1 MPKLDLLSQVKA
13 RTGTQDS
20 GAVFLTV
27 KDIPIGEISIK
38 GNVRQEYTGIE
49 DLKDSIKEH
58 GLLQPITVYRDGEG
72 YAVKTGHR
80 RYIACKDLYAEH
92 PERFHSIRCIISD
105 AENITAIQIIE
116 NVQREGLTA
125 IDLYNGLKELKGQG
139 LTNKQIGQAIGKGTA
154 YINKI
159 FTAIN
164 DIEKHPEL
172 HETMRTYAG
181 VSMDDIQETKA
192 IKDKGKRLD
201 LLKEKGKGA
210 ITRQALRDKV
220 KTMKPAERLGKAIAG
235 KVKKQEGRTVE
246 LNADINVLFIEM
258 FFPDKETYK
267 LIARELK
274 TVFTKHKI
282 KYRKG
287 IK

>member
-1 MPKLDLLSQVKA
+1 MPKLDLLSQVKT

-20 GAVFLTV
+20 GAVSLTV

-38 GNVRQEYTGIE
+38 GNVRQEYNGIE
-49 DLKDSIKEH
+49 DLKDSIKTH
-58 GLLQPITVYRDGEG
+58 GLLQPITVYRNGEG

-80 RYIACKDLYAEH
+80 RYIACKDLYTEH
-92 PERFHSIRCIISD
+92 PERFNSIRCILSD

-154 YINKI
+154 YIDKI

-172 HETMRTYAG
+172 HETIRTYAG

-192 IKDKGKRLD
+192 IKDKGKRLG
-201 LLKEKGKGA
+201 LLKDKGKGT
-210 ITRQALRDKV
+210 ITRQSLRDKV
-220 KTMKPAERLGKAIAG
+220 KAMKPVKREKNVKQAEPL
-235 KVKKQEGRTVE
+235 TVE
-246 LNADINVLFIEM
+246 LNADMNGLFIEM

-267 LIARELK
+267 LIAGELK
-274 TVFTKHKI
+274 AVFTKHKI

-287 IK
+287 NK

>member
-1 MPKLDLLSQVKA
+1 MPKLDLLSQVKT

-20 GAVFLTV
+20 GAISLTV

-49 DLKDSIKEH
+49 DLKDSIKTH

-116 NVQREGLTA
+116 NVQREGLTT
-125 IDLYNGLKELKGQG
+125 IDLYTGLKELKGQG
-139 LTNKQIGQAIGKGTA
+139 LTLKQIADVIGKTEQ
-154 YINKI
+154 YVKDI
-159 FTAIN
+159 FTGIN
-164 DIEKHPEL
+164 IIDSDNDYKNLLGSAGTTIQHFK
-172 HETMRTYAG
+172 ETQG
-181 VSMDDIQETKA
+181 IKDKESKIKA
-192 IKDKGKRLD
+192 IK
-201 LLKEKGKGA
+201 
-210 ITRQALRDKV
+210 
-220 KTMKPAERLGKAIAG
+220 ERASG
-235 KVKKQEGRTVE
+235 KVKRADLREKVKAMKPVKTVNKRLNAEPRTVE
-246 LNADINVLFIEM
+246 LNADMKGLFIEM

-267 LIARELK
+267 LIAGELK
-274 TVFTKHKI
+274 SVFTKHKI

-287 IK
+287 NK

>member
-1 MPKLDLLSQVKA
+1 MPKLDLLSQVKT
-13 RTGTQDS
+13 RTGTQDI
-20 GAVFLTV
+20 GAVSLTV

-38 GNVRQEYTGIE
+38 GNVRQEYKGIDE
-49 DLKDSIKEH
+49 LKDSIKTH

-139 LTNKQIGQAIGKGTA
+139 LTLKQIADVIGKQESTVKKW
-154 YINKI
+154 Y
-159 FTAIN
+159 TAIN
-164 DIEKHPEL
+164 DIDRDADIKKTIEG
-172 HETMRTYAG
+172 YAG
-181 VSMDDIQETKA
+181 VTMDDIQETKA

-201 LLKEKGKGA
+201 LLKEKGKGT
-210 ITRQALRDKV
+210 ITRQVLREKV
-220 KTMKPAERLGKAIAG
+220 KTMKPAERTGQAIAEHI
-235 KVKKQEGRTVE
+235 KEQEGGTVE
-246 LNADINVLFIEM
+246 LNADMNELFIEM
-258 FFPDKETYK
+258 FFPDKVTYR
-267 LIARELK
+267 LIAGELK
-274 TVFTKHKI
+274 AVFTKHKI

>member
-1 MPKLDLLSQVKA
+1 MPKLDLLSQVKD

-20 GAVFLTV
+20 GAVSLTV
-27 KDIPIGEISIK
+27 KDIPLGEISIK

-80 RYIACKDLYAEH
+80 RYKAIKELYKEH
-92 PERFHSIRCIISD
+92 PDRFHSIRCIVSD

-116 NVQREGLTA
+116 NVQRESLKP

-139 LTNKQIGQAIGKGTA
+139 MTLKQIADVIGKQESTVKKW
-154 YINKI
+154 Y
-159 FTAIN
+159 TAIN
-164 DIEKHPEL
+164 DIDRDAEIKK
-172 HETMRTYAG
+172 TMEGYAG
-181 VSMDDIQETKA
+181 VTMDDIQETKA

-201 LLKEKGKGA
+201 LLKEKGKGT
-210 ITRQALRDKV
+210 ITRQGLRDKV
-220 KTMKPAERLGKAIAG
+220 KAMNVLARLGKAIAG
-235 KVKKQEGRTVE
+235 HIKKQEGRTVE
-246 LNADINVLFIEM
+246 LNADINGLFIELS
-258 FFPDKETYK
+258 FPDKATYK
-267 LIARELK
+267 LIAGELK
-274 TVFTKHKI
+274 MIFTKHKI

-287 IK
+287 R

>member
-1 MPKLDLLSQVKA
+1 MPKLDLLSQVKT

-20 GAVFLTV
+20 GAVSLTV

-38 GNVRQEYTGIE
+38 GNVRQEYKGIDE
-49 DLKDSIKEH
+49 LKDSIKTH
-58 GLLQPITVYRDGEG
+58 GLLQPITVYKDGEG

-80 RYIACKDLYAEH
+80 RYIACKDLYTEH

-139 LTNKQIGQAIGKGTA
+139 LTLKQIADVIGKTEQ
-154 YINKI
+154 YIKNI

-164 DIEKHPEL
+164 EIDRDEDLKKHIGTAGGTIQDI
-172 HETMRTYAG
+172 A
-181 VSMDDIQETKA
+181 ETKA

-201 LLKEKGKGA
+201 LLKEKGQGKIKRA
-210 ITRQALRDKV
+210 DLREKV
-220 KTMKPAERLGKAIAG
+220 KAMKPVKTVNNRLNAEP
-235 KVKKQEGRTVE
+235 RTVE
-246 LNADINVLFIEM
+246 LNADINGLFIELS
-258 FFPDKETYK
+258 FPDKETYK
-267 LIARELK
+267 LIAGELK
-274 TVFTKHKI
+274 AVFIKHKI

-287 IK
+287 NNNVRSK